1 MGRGRVL
8 YPRQYIRQPKP
19 TRALGI
25 PLGDARFSLFRGGG
39 LDRPGI
45 PLDPAPGQS
54 GRSGSRAG
62 RGYPA
67 GWLGESIDR
76 WGGGVCRHVV
86 VIHARGAHHQMDRP
100 SAWSAG
106 E

>member
-8 YPRQYIRQPKP
+8 YHRQYIHQPKP

-25 PLGDARFSLFRGGG
+25 PLGYACISIFRGGG

-45 PLDPAPGQS
+45 PFDLAPGQH
-54 GRSGSRAG
+54 GRSSSRAR

-76 WGGGVCRHVV
+76 WGGWVWDHVV
-86 VIHARGAHHQMDRP
+86 VIHVWGAHYQIDRP
-100 SAWSAG
+100 PAWST
-106 E
+106 